1 MPVQNLFGDLSIE
14 ATQLLIKNLLD
25 SMDTKLNVNEDNRL
39 RVSTMPGLYNTLQK
53 DITANAQ
60 IFAVDVSRAS
70 NVMISCTAVTTV
82 VGHNI
87 SFEGSL
93 DSTDGTDGT
102 WFSVQGARSNANI
115 VATSTGILT
124 GNPLYAYELS
134 VNACK
139 YFRLKTTAHTSGT
152 MRWFVQLG
160 SYATEPIPVNQV
172 TSMTVSGTVTANS
185 SNKSAGSW
193 WTETITNLAT
203 GAMFTGTARANG
215 TASLQYFN
223 TMRVRVFS
231 SHTGTLTI
239 ESSRDATVTNYKSLP
254 EHTNIA
260 ITANTVTLIDA
271 KVLGFYS
278 RIRFTNTGVA
288 TTTALEILS
297 SQLE

>member
-1 MPVQNLFGDLSIE
+1 MAIQNIFGDLSIE
-14 ATQLLIKNLLD
+14 ATQLLIKDLLD
-25 SMDTKLNVNEDNRL
+25 SIDTKMNANEDNRL
-39 RVSTMPGLYNTLQK
+39 RVSTMPGIYDTIFK
-53 DITANAQ
+53 DITANGQ
-60 IFAVDVSRAS
+60 TFPVDVSRAS
-70 NVMISCTAVTTV
+70 NVMISCTASPTV
-82 VGHNI
+82 VGHNV

-93 DSTDGTDGT
+93 DSTNGTDGT
-102 WFSVQGARSNANI
+102 WFSIQGARSNANT
-115 VATSTGILT
+115 VATSTGVLT

-139 YFRLKTTAHTSGT
+139 WFRLRTTAHTSGT
-152 MRWFVQLG
+152 MRWFALLG

-185 SNKSAGSW
+185 NNKSAGSW
-193 WTETITNLAT
+193 WTETTTNLAT
-203 GAMFTGTARANG
+203 GAVFTGTARAIG

-239 ESSRDATVTNYKSLP
+239 ESSRDATVTNYRSLP
-254 EHTNIA
+254 EHTNIPV
-260 ITANTVTLIDA
+260 IANTVTLIDA

-278 RIRFTNTGVA
+278 RIKFTNTGVA
-288 TTTALEILS
+288 TTTTLEILS